1 VSNFEAGGDIR
12 LFRQVVN
19 LVLYAIKHDKL
30 EVLFEI
36 ALQAIK
42 GGFDYRTAMM
52 RLDGSY
58 YEQQVKLAADRY
70 RAEHPDEF
78 VANVSGVPGLERW
91 QKEQAEQKARP
102 IS

>member
-1 VSNFEAGGDIR
+1 
-12 LFRQVVN
+12 
-19 LVLYAIKHDKL
+19 
-30 EVLFEI
+30 
-36 ALQAIK
+36 
-42 GGFDYRTAMM
+42 MM